1 MLTKIQ
7 DLLFVLTLP
16 RKDTVSLY
24 DRLAA
29 RYDRFHRRWLVR
41 VGGESL
47 AALQG
52 SLAAELRPGMHVL
65 DAGCGTGALARWV
78 ADMEPGVHL
87 TMTDLAPAM
96 LERAKTVPGRH
107 IRANL
112 LALPFANGEFN
123 VVICTWALETTEDP
137 ERAVEELH
145 RVLSPGGLLCL
156 CLCTA
161 PESPI
166 SRLRSL
172 PLRVSIARFFRGAF
186 LRLSFPEQLAPRS
199 PRRLVSRHGL
209 ASFVCWRK
217 PPKQR
222 PLVT

>member
-1 MLTKIQ
+1 MLTKIR

-16 RKDTVSLY
+16 RTDAVTLY
-24 DRLAA
+24 DGLAA
-29 RYDRFHRRWLVR
+29 RYDRFHRRWLIH
-41 VGGESL
+41 VGGEPL

-52 SLAAELRPGMHVL
+52 SLAAELRAGMHVL
-65 DAGCGTGALARWV
+65 DAGCGTGALARWI

-87 TMTDLAPAM
+87 TMADFAPAM

-107 IRANL
+107 VRANL
-112 LALPFANGEFN
+112 LALPFADGEFD

-161 PESPI
+161 PESP
-166 SRLRSL
+166 SSKLRSL
-172 PLRVSIARFFRGAF
+172 PLRLSITHFFSGRF
-186 LRLSFPEQLAPRS
+186 LRLDFPEQLASRS
-199 PRRLVSRHGL
+199 LRRLVSRRGL

-217 PPKQR
+217 PPELR
-222 PLVT
+222 SLIS